1 MDKNLGALLH
11 FWSVFQFRQVQP
23 LPSPHKQC
31 WTRVSRIF
39 SDFQLCVGW
48 GRENCKKISKTL
60 HCFKREPRNNRKYE
74 YCSIVPRTFVQD
86 CSNEIRAGAGREK
99 QYGRITFTP
108 KKKRFCCH
116 SLEYCSP
123 ITMPL
128 YTRDNDGK
136 SETLALIQNV
146 PQQRSHE
153 NERRKD
159 IDVMFHLY
167 RLCENINSW
176 RIRSRL
182 RRVMRH
188 QASILSSAT
197 VVVQRHQVKSLWSKP
212 RLKLGP
218 TPPWRRN
225 NQWEGASAMFSF
237 DGTYFKCRRTLK
249 R

>member
-1 MDKNLGALLH
+1 MRFHNFWCISFVSSEFLNHVYKLQKSGKRFVQLPSFIRIPKKHFYRLENSSKLPFSFPHLYQAIMDKSLGALLH

-99 QYGRITFTP
+99 QYGRITFPP

-128 YTRDNDGK
+128 
-136 SETLALIQNV
+136 
-146 PQQRSHE
+146 
-153 NERRKD
+153 
-159 IDVMFHLY
+159 
-167 RLCENINSW
+167 
-176 RIRSRL
+176 
-182 RRVMRH
+182 
-188 QASILSSAT
+188 
-197 VVVQRHQVKSLWSKP
+197 
-212 RLKLGP
+212 
-218 TPPWRRN
+218 
-225 NQWEGASAMFSF
+225 
-237 DGTYFKCRRTLK
+237 
-249 R
+249 